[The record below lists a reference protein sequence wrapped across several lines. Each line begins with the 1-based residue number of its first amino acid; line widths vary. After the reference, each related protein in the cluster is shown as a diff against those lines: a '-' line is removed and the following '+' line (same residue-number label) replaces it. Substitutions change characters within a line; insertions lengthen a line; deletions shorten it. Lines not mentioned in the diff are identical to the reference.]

1 MLPRK
6 SNLTTNAD
14 LAGVVTCKRGIE
26 HFLIKPNKN
35 QSYLDKLAPVG
46 DDLLAGGGL
55 ELLVAGGDLLA
66 LHPDPRDDVALE
78 HLDQLLLVGHQLVQ
92 GVDRDLIM
100 TGYN

>member
-14 LAGVVTCKRGIE
+14 LTGVVTCKREAFSILLKQE
-26 HFLIKPNKN
+26 DIDL
-35 QSYLDKLAPVG
+35 YLDKLAPVS
-46 DDLLAGGGL
+46 DDLLASGGL

-66 LHPDPRDDVALE
+66 LHPDPGHDVALQ

-92 GVDRDLIM
+92 GVDRDLE
-100 TGYN
+100 